1 MGEASSSPRS
11 RKEAGASPEGC
22 LAGRTA
28 DACAPP
34 EDAARTQL
42 RQGLGYSSKQIISK
56 TSLGQNFVFRKGFL
70 GLSFTLSVWGTR
82 VAPRSDCNGA
92 SNERSNDR

>member
-11 RKEAGASPEGC
+11 HKEAGASPEGC
-22 LAGRTA
+22 LGGRTA

-34 EDAARTQL
+34 EDAARAQL
-42 RQGLGYSSKQIISK
+42 YPGFGHSSKQIISK
-56 TSLGQNFVFRKGFL
+56 TSLGQNSVFRKGFL

-82 VAPRSDCNGA
+82 VAPRSDSNSA
-92 SNERSNDR
+92 SSKRSNDR